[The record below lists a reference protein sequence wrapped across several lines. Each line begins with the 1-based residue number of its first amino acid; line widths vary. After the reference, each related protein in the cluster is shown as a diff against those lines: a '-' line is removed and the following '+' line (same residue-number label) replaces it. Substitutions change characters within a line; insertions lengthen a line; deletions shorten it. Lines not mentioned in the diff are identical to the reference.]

1 MSGSRGS
8 FTSRVQ
14 SLGDSCPRTPSI
26 LPQSTILFSSVPAYG
41 VTQFGLR
48 SYPSGLFVPE
58 TSPTSFSFITSDR
71 PVYATVSIRPSGPCQ
86 PTSAM
91 AGPMFF
97 LPQESRSARF
107 RRTSRFLQTPPP
119 RGGALT
125 WGIPRFR
132 VPGPFQTASSTLIV
146 WS

>member
-14 SLGDSCPRTPSI
+14 SLGDSCTRTPSI

-58 TSPTSFSFITSDR
+58 TSPTSFSFITPDR

-107 RRTSRFLQTPPP
+107 RRTSRL
-119 RGGALT
+119 ALT